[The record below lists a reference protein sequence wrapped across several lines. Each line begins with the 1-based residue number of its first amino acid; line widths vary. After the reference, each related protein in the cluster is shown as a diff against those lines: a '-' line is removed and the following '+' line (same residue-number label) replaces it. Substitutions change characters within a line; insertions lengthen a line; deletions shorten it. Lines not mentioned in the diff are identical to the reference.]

1 MVDELQIAI
10 WRAELLDRLRNWGRY
25 STYDGSYD
33 PRRYSGKLDA
43 VELEGIK
50 LDAMTEELALSR
62 ARETGRKFETVMTEV
77 ELEVMRRLGR
87 ILAKT
92 VDPVFAGTEEVAIE
106 EDGAVCGVCQEEME
120 VGDEGRVL
128 LGCMHKFHSDCAL
141 KWLREKAT
149 CPLCRYQMQVREFKL
164 NIWRSSGKRK
174 KKG

>member
-1 MVDELQIAI
+1 MADELQIAI
-10 WRAELLDRLRNWGRY
+10 LRAELLDRLRNWGRY

-33 PRRYSGKLDA
+33 PRSTYSGKLDA
-43 VELEGIK
+43 MELEGPR
-50 LDAMTEELALSR
+50 LDAMTAELARSR
-62 ARETGRKFETVMTEV
+62 ARETGRKLETVMREV

-92 VDPVFAGTEEVAIE
+92 VDPAFAGTEEVAIE

-120 VGDEGRVL
+120 VGDEGRM

-149 CPLCRYQMQVREFKL
+149 CPLCRYQMQVKEFEL
-164 NIWRSSGKRK
+164 NI
-174 KKG
+174 